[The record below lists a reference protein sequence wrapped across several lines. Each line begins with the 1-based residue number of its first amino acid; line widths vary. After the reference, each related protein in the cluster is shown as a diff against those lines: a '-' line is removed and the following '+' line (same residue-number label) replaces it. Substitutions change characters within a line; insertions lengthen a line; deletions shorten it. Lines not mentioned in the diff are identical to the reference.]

1 MMHWPA
7 PVSAYP
13 EALTPA
19 APSDARLHAVVR
31 GYVQGVGYRYFVLQ
45 RAREAR
51 LVGWVRNCA
60 DGSVECI
67 AEGPRPALELLV
79 DDLRHG
85 PYPAEVSRVDADWQ
99 PPRGDLNRF
108 DVV

>member
-1 MMHWPA
+1 MRWPA

-19 APSDARLHAVVR
+19 WSSDVRLHAVVR

-45 RAREAR
+45 RARKAR

-67 AEGPRPALELLV
+67 AEGPKPALERLL
-79 DDLRHG
+79 DDLYQG
-85 PYPAEVSRVDADWQ
+85 PYPAEVTRVDTDWQ
-99 PPRGDLNRF
+99 PPRGDLDRF
-108 DVV
+108 DVA

>member
-1 MMHWPA
+1 MRWPVPA
-7 PVSAYP
+7 SAYP

-19 APSDARLHAVVR
+19 APSEARLHAVVR

-45 RAREAR
+45 RAREER

-67 AEGPRPALELLV
+67 AEGPRLALERLI

-99 PPRGDLNRF
+99 PPRGDLDRF

>member
-1 MMHWPA
+1 
-7 PVSAYP
+7 
-13 EALTPA
+13 LTPA
-19 APSDARLHAVVR
+19 GASDVRLHAVVR

-45 RAREAR
+45 RAREAL

-67 AEGPRPALELLV
+67 AEGPRPALEWLI